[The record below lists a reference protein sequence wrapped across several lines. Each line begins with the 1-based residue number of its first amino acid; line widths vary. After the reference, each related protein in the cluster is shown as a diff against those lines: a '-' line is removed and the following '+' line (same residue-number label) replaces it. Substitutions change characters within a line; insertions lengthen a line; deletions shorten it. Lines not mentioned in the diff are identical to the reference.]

1 MFKLDDIIG
10 SSSFHSDP
18 YPAYRKLRES
28 DPVQWSDKWNC
39 WVLTR
44 YHDVRESLAD
54 ARRFSNVGRVS
65 GMFQNFLSEEER
77 KSLKP
82 LIDHYSRGLINVDP
96 PDHTRIRRLLHRV
109 FKPSIIQRLRQ
120 EIQQFVDDLIEHR
133 NEQKELEVVRDLA
146 FPLPVTVI
154 ARLFGIPSDETHL
167 FTRWSGE
174 IVKFMQEP
182 QPTFKTCLQSQEAL
196 VEMRE
201 YIRDQAEKRRTEPQ
215 DDVLKWTGLFGQF

>member
-96 PDHTRIRRLLHRV
+96 PDHTRIRLSDKGIFMFSPTGGCVLLTPNGPGRAYHRGCP
-109 FKPSIIQRLRQ
+109 KR
-120 EIQQFVDDLIEHR
+120 
-133 NEQKELEVVRDLA
+133 
-146 FPLPVTVI
+146 VI
-154 ARLFGIPSDETHL
+154 FARGF
-167 FTRWSGE
+167 
-174 IVKFMQEP
+174 
-182 QPTFKTCLQSQEAL
+182 
-196 VEMRE
+196 
-201 YIRDQAEKRRTEPQ
+201 
-215 DDVLKWTGLFGQF
+215 